1 MTAPLDDA
9 GRRDEAGPADAVSTA
24 ASRPAAGTPAT
35 VAPGPPAAA
44 TAGGPPAA
52 VRRARLPRGP
62 YVAIWPAT
70 ALLFALSPL
79 VATGSV
85 SASAL
90 RSTLPFAAI
99 LAIVGIGQTL
109 VIQQRGLDLSVPGVI
124 SLSAILVTKMPAGSD
139 SGLWTAIIVVVLASA
154 AAGLVSGLAVT
165 RLGITPLV
173 ATLGVN
179 ALLLGTILQI
189 TSGSSTASAA
199 PALANFAFGRVLGL
213 SYLLLIA
220 AAAVAL
226 VAFVVRRTT
235 TGRRFVAIGTSASAA
250 RAAGMPVRRYQAA
263 TYSIAAV
270 CYGMAGV
277 LVAGFLQTPGLSAGD
292 SYLLPSI
299 AAVVLGG
306 TSLAG
311 GSGSVLATAVGALF
325 LTQLQQVVFG
335 AGAPTSVQ
343 LLIQSIAIGLGM
355 ALRTI
360 PWRRWYR
367 TFTSSPPPGPEP
379 SAEPS

>member
-1 MTAPLDDA
+1 VTAPHDDKAIPADVVSMGAVQAAADGPATKTAGASLAA
-9 GRRDEAGPADAVSTA
+9 GRRRV
-24 ASRPAAGTPAT
+24 
-35 VAPGPPAAA
+35 
-44 TAGGPPAA
+44 
-52 VRRARLPRGP
+52 RLPRGP

-70 ALLFALSPL
+70 ALLFALSPM

-85 SASAL
+85 GISAL

-139 SGLWTAIIVVVLASA
+139 SRLWTAIIVVVLASA
-154 AAGLVSGLAVT
+154 AAGLVSGLAIT
-165 RLGITPLV
+165 ILGITPLV

-179 ALLLGTILQI
+179 ALLLGTILQV
-189 TSGSSTASAA
+189 TSGSSTAYAA
-199 PALANFAFGRVLGL
+199 PALASFAFGRVLGV

-220 AAAVAL
+220 IVLVAL
-226 VAFVVRRTT
+226 VSFVVRRTT
-235 TGRRFVAIGTSASAA
+235 AGRRFVAIGTSASAA
-250 RAAGMPVRRYQAA
+250 RAAGMQVRRYQVA

-292 SYLLPSI
+292 NYLLPSI

-306 TSLAG
+306 TSLIG
-311 GSGSVLATAVGALF
+311 GSGSVIATAVGALF

-343 LLIQSIAIGLGM
+343 LLIQSAAIGLGM

-367 TFTSSPPPGPEP
+367 SFTSSHQPTPEP
-379 SAEPS
+379 PARTS